1 MPSIPNY
8 DVYIFDCDGVIL
20 DSNQLKIDAME
31 RALRALSFDDEK
43 IAACVSYFSNNFGK
57 SRFHH
62 VDVFLD
68 EILEIESGRDSIRTE
83 ILSNFSSQCKV
94 LYLEAELTP
103 GFLQFIGN
111 LPGNKYVASGSEQ
124 TELRDIFS
132 ARKLDKYFKAVFGSP
147 TPKADLIK
155 EILRKENSQNA
166 LMIGDALSD
175 LEAAKVNS
183 IDFIF
188 YSPFSNVKKIMAEIC
203 EAESYP
209 TINSFE

>member
-1 MPSIPNY
+1 MPSIPDY

-31 RALRALSFDDEK
+31 RALSALSFDDKK
-43 IAACVSYFSNNFGK
+43 IAICVSYFSNNFGK

-68 EILEIESGRDSIRTE
+68 EILKIDNNRESIKNK
-83 ILSNFSSQCKV
+83 ILESFSSQCKK

-103 GFLQFIGN
+103 GFLSFIEQ
-111 LPGNKYVASGSEQ
+111 LSGNKYVASGSEQ
-124 TELRDIFS
+124 SELREIFS
-132 ARKLDKYFKAVFGSP
+132 ARDLDRYFKEVFGSP
-147 TPKADLIK
+147 KPKADLIK
-155 EILRKENSQNA
+155 DILLKEDSQHA
-166 LMIGDALSD
+166 VMIGDAVSD

-188 YSPFSNVKKIMAEIC
+188 YSPFSNVKKRMAEIC
-203 EAESYP
+203 KSESYP
-209 TINSFE
+209 IINSFE